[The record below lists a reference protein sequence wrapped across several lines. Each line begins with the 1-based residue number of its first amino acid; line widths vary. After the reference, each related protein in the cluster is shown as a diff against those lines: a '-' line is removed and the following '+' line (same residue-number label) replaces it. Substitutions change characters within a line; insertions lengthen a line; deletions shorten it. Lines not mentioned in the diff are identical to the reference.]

1 MRSAIFIATFALGVF
16 AAPLPVEQ
24 ARDAAVLERGV
35 RNPTDG
41 TTYYAREAA
50 PEALDDD
57 VSSNE
62 RREALLTFPR
72 AGTQRCDPEPNSTR
86 AGQRRDAD
94 PEPNSTRAGQRREPE
109 PNSIR
114 ASQRRDP
121 EPVPNSTR
129 ASQRREAE
137 AEAEPNSTRAGQRRD
152 PEPNSTRAGQ
162 RRDAEP
168 NSTRAGQRRSTTD
181 EEY

>member
-16 AAPLPVEQ
+16 AAPLPVVP
-24 ARDAAVLERGV
+24 RDAAVLERGV

-72 AGTQRCDPEPNSTR
+72 AGTQRR
-86 AGQRRDAD
+86 D

-109 PNSIR
+109 PNSTR
-114 ASQRRDP
+114 AGQRRDP

-129 ASQRREAE
+129 AGQRREAE

-168 NSTRAGQRRSTTD
+168 NSTRAGQRRYTTD